1 MLLLVLPYCT
11 YEGQMGD
18 KDSPGSDGSIFAWN
32 GEIFNGI
39 PVEHSENDGL
49 KLFNMIQNSQGDI
62 GSLKHILCKLEGP
75 YAFVYLHKPS
85 QMLYFARDPL
95 GQRSLLL
102 HLPTPSEPILL
113 LCSASNHRDVE
124 YEEISIDGIYSISLK
139 GTVFECAES
148 LTCTARDQSVFDGWK
163 TLNRTIPPE
172 ALSLISTQQIEDF
185 ISRLDDSVRSRV
197 ASIPSNN
204 TDSTQGEKPVARLGV
219 LFSGGIDSSVVAYL
233 ADRHIPHDEPIDLLN
248 VGFENPRTLG
258 VPQNKAIQ
266 AAKIQRKRDKK
277 ERKKGL
283 YAPETPS
290 VLSTPIINESPKT
303 GTYDVP
309 DRLTGLQQLE
319 ELRRLCPHRRWN
331 FVCVNIPYEECKQEE
346 PRVMAL
352 MNPSNTV
359 MDLSLANALYF
370 ASRGKGVIYGSE
382 GESYTSPAKV
392 LLSGLGSDE
401 LLGGY
406 SRHKI
411 AYNQGGWDGLVS
423 ELQLDLDRLPSR
435 NLGRDD
441 RVISAN
447 GRESRYPF
455 LSLVLVAYLAQLPV
469 QIKVD
474 PRLALQKEGLGAG
487 LGDKTLLRLA
497 AERLGLVIASRRTK
511 RAMQFGSRS
520 ARMES
525 GTSEKKGHVV
535 LE

>member
-1 MLLLVLPYCT
+1 M
-11 YEGQMGD
+11 
-18 KDSPGSDGSIFAWN
+18 
-32 GEIFNGI
+32 
-39 PVEHSENDGL
+39 
-49 KLFNMIQNSQGDI
+49 
-62 GSLKHILCKLEGP
+62 
-75 YAFVYLHKPS
+75 
-85 QMLYFARDPL
+85 
-95 GQRSLLL
+95 
-102 HLPTPSEPILL
+102 
-113 LCSASNHRDVE
+113 
-124 YEEISIDGIYSISLK
+124 
-139 GTVFECAES
+139 
-148 LTCTARDQSVFDGWK
+148 FDGWK
-163 TLNRTIPPE
+163 TLNRAIPPE
-172 ALSLISTQQIEDF
+172 VSSSISTEQIEDF

-197 ASIPSNN
+197 ASIPSNSV
-204 TDSTQGEKPVARLGV
+204 DLLQSEIPVARLGV

-233 ADRHIPHDEPIDLLN
+233 ADRHIPQDEPIDLLN

-258 VPQNKAIQ
+258 VPQNKAFQ
-266 AAKIQRKRDKK
+266 AAKVQKKLNKK

-283 YAPETPS
+283 YAPETSAAPLPR
-290 VLSTPIINESPKT
+290 VIDEPPKP

-319 ELRRLCPHRRWN
+319 ELQRLCPHRKWN
-331 FVCVNIPYEECKQEE
+331 FVCVNVPYEECKREE
-346 PRVMAL
+346 PKVMAL
-352 MNPSNTV
+352 MHPSNTV

-370 ASRGKGVIYGSE
+370 ASRGEGVIYGSE
-382 GESYTSPAKV
+382 GESYSSPAKV

-411 AYNQGGWDGLVS
+411 AYNQGGWDGL
-423 ELQLDLDRLPSR
+423 LQLDLDRLPSR

-455 LSLVLVAYLAQLPV
+455 LSLVLVSYLAQLPV

-474 PRLALQKEGLGAG
+474 PRLMIQKEGVGAG

-497 AERLGLVIASRRTK
+497 AERLGLILASRRTK